1 MRIRYEFK
9 DIVVRTASI
18 TEYCMGIHKETL
30 GNKMNKVLLQSI
42 TPINNSKGN
51 EMN

>member
-1 MRIRYEFK
+1 MNSKTLWSGQLQF
-9 DIVVRTASI
+9 

-30 GNKMNKVLLQSI
+30 GSQMNKVLLQSI

-51 EMN
+51 EMS